1 MAVGEPTLPRSG
13 LAAIPLPVTLTGL
26 SMITEPVLLSSTP
39 DLQKA
44 AKRFLPLRYNDRD
57 TRVKKYIGEVEYHTT

>member
-1 MAVGEPTLPRSG
+1 MAVGEPTLPRSR

-44 AKRFLPLRYNDRD
+44 AKRFLPLRYNDWEM
-57 TRVKKYIGEVEYHTT
+57 YINNCTGETECYTI